1 VNPDTKALAVA
12 GVVALLLGGV
22 GAGTVALTYEPP
34 PPEPYE
40 PTGSVPAG
48 SDYVGTLNATEYRSD
63 PAVGNGTRASLAF
76 QGAVQFYDGPPYLRS
91 LVLDPPANASLDP
104 AATSHVTYFGRHGE
118 PYGARLVVANWTA
131 TDVTDALAARRG
143 VEFTTE
149 TRRGFTVYR
158 SERGPAVAVLDNGA
172 EGGPIPREGPRL
184 LAIGNGSAVSDAVDV
199 AIARADPEASPETLG
214 GELRR
219 RYEDTD
225 DGYVRFAYRFRPE
238 TVPDYPF
245 VGPAVR
251 TVEYVGTSYTLNR
264 TASGNASATPD
275 IRVRI
280 RITSEDADS
289 ADDVRN
295 IMSAGQSFYLF
306 ESSNRTL
313 KTELRK
319 VRLGVEGRTI
329 VTSYESSPP
338 GLRVLVRG
346 LFRNQPEP
354 QSLAAPESKSP
365 AATEPQSLAAP
376 EPRTDVEPL
385 REAT

>member
-1 VNPDTKALAVA
+1 MTPDTQALAVA
-12 GVVALLLGGV
+12 GAVALLLGGV
-22 GAGTVALTYEPP
+22 CVGAVVLGAEPP
-34 PPEPYE
+34 PPDPYE
-40 PTGSVPAG
+40 PTENVPAG
-48 SDYVGTLNATEYRSD
+48 SDYVGTLNTTEFRSD
-63 PAVGNGTRASLAF
+63 PAVRNGTRASLAF
-76 QGAVQFYDGPPYLRS
+76 QGAVQFYSGPPYLRT
-91 LVLDPPANASLDP
+91 LALDPPANASLDP
-104 AATSHVTYFGRHGE
+104 AAASHVTYFGRHGE
-118 PYGARLVVANWTA
+118 PYGARLVVANWSAEET
-131 TDVTDALAARRG
+131 TDALAARRG
-143 VEFTTE
+143 VTFETE
-149 TRRGFTVYR
+149 TRRGFTIYR
-158 SERGPAVAVLDNGA
+158 SERGPAVAVLDGGA

-184 LAIGNGSAVSDAVDV
+184 LAIGNGTAVSDAVDV
-199 AIARADPEASPETLG
+199 AIARADPEADPTTLG

-264 TASGNASATPD
+264 TDRGNASATPD

-280 RITSEDADS
+280 RITSADAES

-313 KTELRK
+313 KTELRR
-319 VRLGVEGRTI
+319 VRLDVEGRTV
-329 VTSYESSPP
+329 VTSYESSPR

-354 QSLAAPESKSP
+354 QSLAAPEPTSGDIDATREEP
-365 AATEPQSLAAP
+365 A
-376 EPRTDVEPL
+376 
-385 REAT
+385 